1 MVLGMPKKCAGT
13 PRVSSR
19 IPRGSRLPRPD
30 LGANIVTTPRASRPL
45 HPRTGPTL
53 SFFLA
58 ALVAPV
64 LGALLY
70 RTLHGKNRAVR
81 LVDGFVYVAVPIL
94 VAIQVL
100 PEVIE
105 ERAPSLL
112 LFVAAGAFLPTTFE
126 LASRSLARHTDDLA
140 IVVTLLGLILHEV
153 LEGAALAPVGDPVE
167 PAFAAAVILHRIP
180 VGLILWW
187 LVRPRHGIPMASA
200 AVGSL
205 VFATLLGGLLATRI
219 SLPAHGE
226 GLHLFHAFVA
236 GTLLHVVF
244 HQGRHD
250 HAHHDHDHPHHTH

>member
-1 MVLGMPKKCAGT
+1 M
-13 PRVSSR
+13 
-19 IPRGSRLPRPD
+19 RLPCPGV
-30 LGANIVTTPRASRPL
+30 GANIVTQHASYALPVPL
-45 HPRTGPTL
+45 PVSPL

-64 LGALLY
+64 FGALLY
-70 RTLHGKNRAVR
+70 RTLHGRNRAVR
-81 LVDGFVYVAVPIL
+81 LVDGFVYVAVPVL
-94 VAIQVL
+94 VTIQVL
-100 PEVIE
+100 PEVLA

-112 LFVAAGAFLPTTFE
+112 LFVAAGAFLPTAFE

-140 IVVTLLGLILHEV
+140 IIVTLLGLGLHEV
-153 LEGAALAPVGDPVE
+153 LEGAALAPIGDPVD
-167 PAFAAAVILHRIP
+167 PAFAVAVILHRIP

-205 VFATLLGGLLATRI
+205 VLATLLGGLLATRI
-219 SLPAHGE
+219 AVPTHGG
-226 GLHLFHAFVA
+226 GLHLFEAFVA

-250 HAHHDHDHPHHTH
+250 HDHNDPHHTH